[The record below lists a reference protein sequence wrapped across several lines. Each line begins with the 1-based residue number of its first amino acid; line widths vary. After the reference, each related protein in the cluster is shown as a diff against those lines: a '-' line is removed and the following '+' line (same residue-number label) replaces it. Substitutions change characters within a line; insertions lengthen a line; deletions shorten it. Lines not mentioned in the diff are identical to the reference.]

1 MTASEDRHL
10 KILND
15 NTAVVQSTN
24 NMGSCKS
31 ISRDSEVRN
40 IWGWAIMRKQIIMA
54 AHIRGII
61 IVEEDA
67 ESRMSKTKTEW
78 KLNEPCFHSILSHF
92 RGNPSED
99 LFALRTDVQP
109 PTFFSYRPDPN
120 AKVINAFAKK
130 WNPVVLSFYCLVLEN
145 IQR

>member
-61 IVEEDA
+61 NVEEDS
-67 ESRMSKTKTEW
+67 ESRMSKTKTE
-78 KLNEPCFHSILSHF
+78 
-92 RGNPSED
+92 
-99 LFALRTDVQP
+99 
-109 PTFFSYRPDPN
+109 
-120 AKVINAFAKK
+120 
-130 WNPVVLSFYCLVLEN
+130 
-145 IQR
+145 